1 MNSTMN
7 LFSETPSSEKIITK
21 ICGGEWNDIMNGV
34 CNVKNNLVILDNN
47 YFKYFASK
55 ETYDII
61 LSHITN
67 NIDHILSVYE
77 GFIVHINMKNVTISD
92 IDKHLKFIQTIS
104 IRLKDKYPKKLT
116 KCYIH
121 NAPFVFSQ
129 ILNIISL
136 FIDKETR
143 EKIEVVTKDSKQI
156 L

>member
-1 MNSTMN
+1 MNSTMH
-7 LFSETPSSEKIITK
+7 LFSESPSSEKIIRK
-21 ICGGEWNDIMNGV
+21 IQGGEWSDIMNCI
-34 CNVKNNLVILDNN
+34 CNVKNNLLILDNN

-61 LSHITN
+61 LSCIIN
-67 NIDHILSVYE
+67 NIDYILSQYE
-77 GFIVHINMKNVTISD
+77 GFIVNINMKNVTLSD

-104 IRLKDKYPKKLT
+104 IRLKDKYPNKLI

-143 EKIEVVTKDSKQI
+143 EKIEVVTS
-156 L
+156 

>member
-1 MNSTMN
+1 MNSTMH
-7 LFSETPSSEKIITK
+7 LFSEPPSSEKIITK
-21 ICGGEWNDIMNGV
+21 IQSGEWSDIMKCI
-34 CNVKNNLVILDNN
+34 CNVKNNFVILDNN

-61 LSHITN
+61 LSCIIN
-67 NIDHILSVYE
+67 NIDHILSQYE
-77 GFIVHINMKNVTISD
+77 GFIVHINMKNVTLSD

-104 IRLKDKYPKKLT
+104 TRLKDKYPNKLT

-143 EKIEVVTKDSKQI
+143 EKIEVVTS
-156 L
+156 

>member
-1 MNSTMN
+1 MNSTMH
-7 LFSETPSSEKIITK
+7 LFSESYSSEKIIKK
-21 ICGGEWNDIMNGV
+21 IQGGEWSDIMNCI
-34 CNVKNNLVILDNN
+34 CNVKNNLIILDNN

-61 LSHITN
+61 LSCIIN
-67 NIDHILSVYE
+67 NIDYILSKYE
-77 GFIVHINMKNVTISD
+77 GFIVHINMKNVTLSD

-104 IRLKDKYPKKLT
+104 IRLKDKYPNKLI

-143 EKIEVVTKDSKQI
+143 EKIEVVTS
-156 L
+156 

>member
-1 MNSTMN
+1 MH
-7 LFSETPSSEKIITK
+7 LFSEPPSSEKIITK
-21 ICGGEWNDIMNGV
+21 IQGGEWNDIINSI
-34 CNVKNNLVILDNN
+34 CNVKHNLVILDNN

-61 LSHITN
+61 LSRVIN
-67 NIDHILSVYE
+67 NIDHILSIYE
-77 GFIVHINMKNVTISD
+77 GFIVHINMKNVTLSD

-104 IRLKDKYPKKLT
+104 TRLKDKYPNKLI

-143 EKIEVVTKDSKQI
+143 EKIQVVTS
-156 L
+156 